1 MKPVG
6 RFLLGVVN
14 PRKFA
19 LLFLL
24 VASLVLGAACNTSP
38 IRITNTPIAA
48 LNGQPGSFDAMEIDQ
63 AHHRL
68 YAADRT
74 DHGIDVFDVSTPQAT
89 YLYTIKLP
97 ANPNGLAIAPDLGR
111 LFAGTVTGSVVIV
124 DINLAANATAA
135 VIKEVPTG
143 GKEVDL
149 LDYAPSLHTVFA
161 SNGVYG
167 TIASVDATT
176 GAVKGLF
183 KIGFALEQPRF
194 NPADG
199 MLYVTSP
206 DAGAL
211 FQVDPASGAI
221 KDKVSLGGCLGK
233 GLAIDPQTDEA
244 LIACKESTV
253 TWDLRNKTAGNFN
266 QVYGGDIV
274 TYDAKVDRFFVAVP
288 GRPGAGEVGIFGG
301 HPIDYIATVSTQ
313 GTGNSA
319 AYDETNDVV
328 YTLDTRAKFA
338 GLTSFRRPADDQ
350 LPASFV
356 ASLGLLGAVV
366 VVAIVL
372 IWVVARLGGPR
383 PQPAVEPAPAIVHRK
398 SAASRLRDPHLE

>member
-1 MKPVG
+1 VKPLA
-6 RFLLGVVN
+6 RFLHGVVN
-14 PRKFA
+14 PRKFG
-19 LLFLL
+19 LLLL
-24 VASLVLGAACNTSP
+24 VVASLVLGAACNTSP
-38 IRITNTPIAA
+38 TKIKNTPIAA
-48 LNGQPGSFDAMEIDQ
+48 LNGQAGSFDAMEVDQ

-68 YAADRT
+68 YVADRT
-74 DHGIDVFDVSTPQAT
+74 DHGIDVFDVSTPQAQ
-89 YLYTIKLP
+89 YLDTIKLP

-111 LFAGTVTGSVVIV
+111 LFAGTMAGSVVII
-124 DINLAANATAA
+124 DINLAANATGV
-135 VIKEVPTG
+135 VIQEVPTG

-161 SNGVYG
+161 STGVDG
-167 TIASVDATT
+167 AIASVDAKT
-176 GAVKGLF
+176 GAVNGTF

-194 NPADG
+194 SPADG

-211 FQVDPASGAI
+211 FQIDPASGKIMVKA
-221 KDKVSLGGCLGK
+221 DLGSCLPK
-233 GLAIDPQTDEA
+233 GLAINPHSDEA
-244 LIACKESTV
+244 LIACHDSTV
-253 TWDLRNKTAGNFN
+253 TRDLRAKTQGNFT
-266 QVYGGDIV
+266 QVYGGDV
-274 TYDAKVDRFFVAVP
+274 VWYDAKVDRFLVAVP
-288 GRPGAGEVGIFGG
+288 LAGGGEVGIFGG
-301 HPIDYIATVSTQ
+301 SPIDYITAVSTN
-313 GTGNSA
+313 GTGHSA

-338 GLTSFRRPADDQ
+338 GLTSFQRPADDQ

-383 PQPAVEPAPAIVHRK
+383 PQPVSEPAPAVVHRK
-398 SAASRLRDPHLE
+398 SAASRLRDPHLG